1 MFERLI
7 GLIGEENLKKI
18 ESKKILL
25 IGVGGVGSYA
35 LEALVRNGFSDLTL
49 VDFDTID
56 LTNLNRQLITNTSNI
71 GKYKVDEAK
80 NRVLLINPSIK
91 VKTIKEKL
99 NKENIKSLLD
109 QNFDYI
115 IDACDALD
123 VKFALMENSL
133 HYSYKLISSMG
144 TAKKTD
150 PTKLEI
156 TTLDKTNNDP
166 IARLLRS
173 KVRKAHINK
182 KLYVVSSTEVPK
194 QINMLGTANLV
205 PSAAGLLCVSYI
217 FNDIIKTNNNI
228 TLDVR

>member
-7 GLIGEENLKKI
+7 GLIGEEKLKEI
-18 ESKKILL
+18 ERKKILL

-35 LEALVRNGFSDLTL
+35 LEALIRNGFFDITI
-49 VDFDTID
+49 VDFDIID
-56 LTNLNRQLITNTSNI
+56 LSNLNRQLMTDSTNI

-80 NRVLLINPSIK
+80 KRALLINPNINIQ
-91 VKTIKEKL
+91 TINEKL
-99 NKENIKSLLD
+99 NKENLRNLLN

-115 IDACDALD
+115 IDACDTLD
-123 VKFALMENSL
+123 VKFALMENSI

-144 TAKKTD
+144 TAKKID

-166 IARLLRS
+166 IARLLRN

-182 KLYVVSSTEVPK
+182 KIYVVSSTEVPK

-205 PSAAGLLCVSYI
+205 PSVAGLLCVSFI
-217 FNDIIKTNNNI
+217 FNDIIKNK
-228 TLDVR
+228 

>member
-7 GLIGEENLKKI
+7 GLIGEEKLKEI
-18 ESKKILL
+18 ERKKVLL

-35 LEALVRNGFSDLTL
+35 LEALIRNGFFDITI
-49 VDFDTID
+49 VDFDIID
-56 LTNLNRQLITNTSNI
+56 LSNLNRQLMTDSTNI

-80 NRVLLINPSIK
+80 KRALLINPNINIQ
-91 VKTIKEKL
+91 TINEKL
-99 NKENIKSLLD
+99 NKENLRNLLN

-115 IDACDALD
+115 IDACDTLD

-156 TTLDKTNNDP
+156 TILDKTNNDP
-166 IARLLRS
+166 IARLLRN

-182 KLYVVSSTEVPK
+182 KIYVVSSTEVPK

-205 PSAAGLLCVSYI
+205 PSVAGLLCVSFI
-217 FNDIIKTNNNI
+217 FNDIIKNK
-228 TLDVR
+228 

>member
-7 GLIGEENLKKI
+7 GLIGEEKLK
-18 ESKKILL
+18 ENERKKILI
-25 IGVGGVGSYA
+25 IGVCGLGSYA
-35 LEALVRNGFSDLTL
+35 LEALIRNGFYDITI

-56 LTNLNRQLITNTSNI
+56 LSNLNRQLITDSTNI

-80 NRVLLINPSIK
+80 KRALLINPNIN
-91 VKTIKEKL
+91 IQAINEKL
-99 NKENIKSLLD
+99 NKENLRNLLN

-115 IDACDALD
+115 IDACDTLD

-166 IARLLRS
+166 IARLLRN

-182 KLYVVSSTEVPK
+182 KIYVVSSTEVPK

-205 PSAAGLLCVSYI
+205 PSVAGLLCVSFI
-217 FNDIIKTNNNI
+217 FNDIIKNK
-228 TLDVR
+228 

>member
-7 GLIGEENLKKI
+7 GLIGEEKLKEI
-18 ESKKILL
+18 ERKKILL

-35 LEALVRNGFSDLTL
+35 LEALIRNGFFDITI

-56 LTNLNRQLITNTSNI
+56 LSNLNRQLITDSTNI

-80 NRVLLINPSIK
+80 KRALLINPNIN
-91 VKTIKEKL
+91 IQAINEKL
-99 NKENIKSLLD
+99 NKENLRNLLN

-115 IDACDALD
+115 IDACDTLD

-144 TAKKTD
+144 TAKKID

-166 IARLLRS
+166 IARLLRN

-182 KLYVVSSTEVPK
+182 KIYVVSSTEVPK

-205 PSAAGLLCVSYI
+205 PSVAGLLCVSFI
-217 FNDIIKTNNNI
+217 FNDIIKNK
-228 TLDVR
+228 

>member
-7 GLIGEENLKKI
+7 GLIGEEKLNEI

-25 IGVGGVGSYA
+25 IGVGGVGSYT
-35 LEALVRNGFSDLTL
+35 LEALIRNGFSNLTL

-56 LTNLNRQLITNTSNI
+56 LSNLNRQLITDTTNI
-71 GKYKVDEAK
+71 GKYKADEAK
-80 NRVLLINPSIK
+80 KRALLINPN
-91 VKTIKEKL
+91 VKIQTVKEKL
-99 NKENIKSLLD
+99 NKENLKVLLD
-109 QNFDYI
+109 QDFDYI
-115 IDACDALD
+115 IDACDTLE
-123 VKFALMENSL
+123 VKFALMEESL

-166 IARLLRS
+166 IARILRS
-173 KVRKAHINK
+173 KVKKAHINK
-182 KLYVVSSTEVPK
+182 KLYVVSSAEVPK

-205 PSAAGLLCVSYI
+205 PSVAGLLCASYV
-217 FNDIIKTNNNI
+217 FNDIIKDNKMIDN
-228 TLDVR
+228 

>member
-7 GLIGEENLKKI
+7 GLIGEEKLKEI
-18 ESKKILL
+18 ERKKVLL

-35 LEALVRNGFSDLTL
+35 LEALIRNGFYDITI

-56 LTNLNRQLITNTSNI
+56 LSNLNRQLITDSTNI

-80 NRVLLINPSIK
+80 KRALLINPNIN
-91 VKTIKEKL
+91 IQAINEKL
-99 NKENIKSLLD
+99 NKENLRNLLN

-115 IDACDALD
+115 IDACDTLD

-166 IARLLRS
+166 IARLLRN

-182 KLYVVSSTEVPK
+182 KIYVVSSTEVPK

-205 PSAAGLLCVSYI
+205 PSVAGLLCVSFI
-217 FNDIIKTNNNI
+217 FNDIIKNK
-228 TLDVR
+228 

>member
-7 GLIGEENLKKI
+7 GLIGEEKLKEI
-18 ESKKILL
+18 ERKKVLL

-35 LEALVRNGFSDLTL
+35 LEALIRNGFYDITI
-49 VDFDTID
+49 VDFDIID
-56 LTNLNRQLITNTSNI
+56 LSNLNRQLITDSTNI

-80 NRVLLINPSIK
+80 KRALLINPNIK
-91 VKTIKEKL
+91 IQTINEKL
-99 NKENIKSLLD
+99 NKENLKNLLN

-115 IDACDALD
+115 IDACDTLD
-123 VKFALMENSL
+123 VKFALMENSI

-144 TAKKTD
+144 TAKKID

-166 IARLLRS
+166 IARLLRN
-173 KVRKAHINK
+173 KVRKAHVNK
-182 KLYVVSSTEVPK
+182 KIYVVSSTEVPK

-205 PSAAGLLCVSYI
+205 PSVAGLLCVSFI
-217 FNDIIKTNNNI
+217 FNDIIKNK
-228 TLDVR
+228 

>member
-7 GLIGEENLKKI
+7 GLIGEEKLKEI
-18 ESKKILL
+18 ERKKVLL

-35 LEALVRNGFSDLTL
+35 LEALIRNGFFDITI
-49 VDFDTID
+49 VDFDIID
-56 LTNLNRQLITNTSNI
+56 LSNLNRQLITDSTNI

-80 NRVLLINPSIK
+80 KRALLINPNIK
-91 VKTIKEKL
+91 IQKINEKL
-99 NKENIKSLLD
+99 NKENLKNLLN

-115 IDACDALD
+115 IDACDTLD
-123 VKFALMENSL
+123 VKFALMENSI

-144 TAKKTD
+144 TAKKID

-166 IARLLRS
+166 IARLLRN

-182 KLYVVSSTEVPK
+182 KIYVVSSTEVPK

-205 PSAAGLLCVSYI
+205 PSVAGLLCVSFI
-217 FNDIIKTNNNI
+217 FNDIIKNK
-228 TLDVR
+228 

>member
-7 GLIGEENLKKI
+7 GLIGEEKLKEI
-18 ESKKILL
+18 ERKKILL

-35 LEALVRNGFSDLTL
+35 LEALIRNGFYDITI

-56 LTNLNRQLITNTSNI
+56 LSNLNRQLITDSTNI

-80 NRVLLINPSIK
+80 KRALLINPNINIQ
-91 VKTIKEKL
+91 VINEKL
-99 NKENIKSLLD
+99 NKENLRNLLN

-115 IDACDALD
+115 IDACDTLD

-166 IARLLRS
+166 IARLLRN

-182 KLYVVSSTEVPK
+182 KIYVVSSTEVPK

-205 PSAAGLLCVSYI
+205 PSVAGLLCVSFI
-217 FNDIIKTNNNI
+217 FNDIIKNK
-228 TLDVR
+228 

>member
-7 GLIGEENLKKI
+7 GLIGEEKLKEI
-18 ESKKILL
+18 ERKKVLL

-35 LEALVRNGFSDLTL
+35 LEALIRNGFFDITI
-49 VDFDTID
+49 VDFDIID
-56 LTNLNRQLITNTSNI
+56 LSNLNRQLITDSTNI

-80 NRVLLINPSIK
+80 KRALLINPNINIQ
-91 VKTIKEKL
+91 TINEKL
-99 NKENIKSLLD
+99 NKENLRNLLN

-115 IDACDALD
+115 IDACDTLD
-123 VKFALMENSL
+123 VKFALMENSI

-144 TAKKTD
+144 TAKKID

-166 IARLLRS
+166 IARLLRN

-182 KLYVVSSTEVPK
+182 KIYVVSSTEVPK

-205 PSAAGLLCVSYI
+205 PSVAGLLCVSFI
-217 FNDIIKTNNNI
+217 FNDIIKNK
-228 TLDVR
+228 

>member
-1 MFERLI
+1 MFARLI
-7 GLIGEENLKKI
+7 GLIGEEKLKEI
-18 ESKKILL
+18 ERKKILL

-35 LEALVRNGFSDLTL
+35 LEALIRNGFYDITI

-56 LTNLNRQLITNTSNI
+56 LSNLNRQLITDSTNI

-80 NRVLLINPSIK
+80 KRALLINPNIN
-91 VKTIKEKL
+91 IQAINEKL
-99 NKENIKSLLD
+99 NKENIRNLLN

-115 IDACDALD
+115 IDACDTLD

-166 IARLLRS
+166 IARLLRN

-182 KLYVVSSTEVPK
+182 KIYVVSSTEVPK
-194 QINMLGTANLV
+194 QINILGTANLV
-205 PSAAGLLCVSYI
+205 PSVAGLLCVSFI
-217 FNDIIKTNNNI
+217 FNDIIKNK
-228 TLDVR
+228 

>member
-7 GLIGEENLKKI
+7 GLIGEEKLKEI
-18 ESKKILL
+18 ERKKILL

-35 LEALVRNGFSDLTL
+35 LEALIRNGFFDITI
-49 VDFDTID
+49 VDFDIID
-56 LTNLNRQLITNTSNI
+56 LSNLNRQLMTDSTNI

-80 NRVLLINPSIK
+80 KRALLINPNINIQ
-91 VKTIKEKL
+91 TINEKL
-99 NKENIKSLLD
+99 NKENLRNLLN

-115 IDACDALD
+115 IDACDTLD
-123 VKFALMENSL
+123 VKFALMENSI

-144 TAKKTD
+144 TAKKID

-166 IARLLRS
+166 IARLLRN
-173 KVRKAHINK
+173 KVRKAHVNK
-182 KLYVVSSTEVPK
+182 KIYVVSSTEVPK

-205 PSAAGLLCVSYI
+205 PSVAGLLCVSFI
-217 FNDIIKTNNNI
+217 FNDIIKNK
-228 TLDVR
+228 

>member
-7 GLIGEENLKKI
+7 GLIGEEKLKEI
-18 ESKKILL
+18 ERKKVLL

-35 LEALVRNGFSDLTL
+35 LEALIRNGFFDITI
-49 VDFDTID
+49 VDFDIID
-56 LTNLNRQLITNTSNI
+56 LSNLNRQLITDSTNI

-80 NRVLLINPSIK
+80 KRALLINPNIK
-91 VKTIKEKL
+91 IQTINEKL
-99 NKENIKSLLD
+99 NKENLKNLLN

-115 IDACDALD
+115 IDACDTLD
-123 VKFALMENSL
+123 VKFALMENSI

-166 IARLLRS
+166 IARLLRN
-173 KVRKAHINK
+173 KVRKAHVNK
-182 KLYVVSSTEVPK
+182 KIYVVSSTEVPK

-205 PSAAGLLCVSYI
+205 PSVAGLLCVSFI
-217 FNDIIKTNNNI
+217 FNDIIKNK
-228 TLDVR
+228 

>member
-7 GLIGEENLKKI
+7 GLIGEEKLKEIKR
-18 ESKKILL
+18 KKILL

-35 LEALVRNGFSDLTL
+35 LEALIRNGFYDITI

-56 LTNLNRQLITNTSNI
+56 LSNLNRQLITDSTNI

-80 NRVLLINPSIK
+80 KRALLINPNIN
-91 VKTIKEKL
+91 IQAINEKL
-99 NKENIKSLLD
+99 NKENLRNLLN

-115 IDACDALD
+115 IDACDTLD

-166 IARLLRS
+166 IARLLRN

-182 KLYVVSSTEVPK
+182 KIYVVSSAEVPK

-205 PSAAGLLCVSYI
+205 PSVAGLLCVSFI
-217 FNDIIKTNNNI
+217 FNDIIKNK
-228 TLDVR
+228 

>member
-7 GLIGEENLKKI
+7 GLIGEEKLKEIKR
-18 ESKKILL
+18 KKILL

-35 LEALVRNGFSDLTL
+35 LEALIRNGFYDITI

-56 LTNLNRQLITNTSNI
+56 LSNLNRQLITDSTNI

-80 NRVLLINPSIK
+80 KRALLINPNIN
-91 VKTIKEKL
+91 IQAINENL
-99 NKENIKSLLD
+99 NKENLRNLLN

-115 IDACDALD
+115 IDACDTLD

-166 IARLLRS
+166 IARLLRN

-182 KLYVVSSTEVPK
+182 KIYVVSSTEVPK

-205 PSAAGLLCVSYI
+205 PSVAGLLCVSFI
-217 FNDIIKTNNNI
+217 FNDIIKNK
-228 TLDVR
+228 

>member
-7 GLIGEENLKKI
+7 GLIGEEKLKEI
-18 ESKKILL
+18 ERKKVLL

-35 LEALVRNGFSDLTL
+35 LEALIRNGFYDITI
-49 VDFDTID
+49 VDFDIID
-56 LTNLNRQLITNTSNI
+56 LSNLNRQLITDSTNI

-80 NRVLLINPSIK
+80 KRALLINPNIK
-91 VKTIKEKL
+91 IQTINEKL
-99 NKENIKSLLD
+99 NKENLRNLLN

-115 IDACDALD
+115 IDACDTLD

-166 IARLLRS
+166 IARLLRN

-182 KLYVVSSTEVPK
+182 KIYVVSSTEVPK

-205 PSAAGLLCVSYI
+205 PSVAGLLCVSFI
-217 FNDIIKTNNNI
+217 FNDIIKNK
-228 TLDVR
+228 

>member
-7 GLIGEENLKKI
+7 GLIGEEKLKEI
-18 ESKKILL
+18 ERKKILL

-35 LEALVRNGFSDLTL
+35 LEALIRNGFYDITI

-56 LTNLNRQLITNTSNI
+56 LSNLNRQLITDSTNI

-80 NRVLLINPSIK
+80 KRALLINPNIN
-91 VKTIKEKL
+91 IQAINEKL
-99 NKENIKSLLD
+99 NKEKLRKLLN

-115 IDACDALD
+115 IDACDTLD

-166 IARLLRS
+166 IARLLRN

-182 KLYVVSSTEVPK
+182 KIYVVSSTEVPK

-205 PSAAGLLCVSYI
+205 PSVAGLLCVSFI
-217 FNDIIKTNNNI
+217 FNDIIKI
-228 TLDVR
+228 T

>member
-7 GLIGEENLKKI
+7 GLIGEEKLKEI
-18 ESKKILL
+18 ERKKILL

-35 LEALVRNGFSDLTL
+35 LEALIRNGFYDITI

-56 LTNLNRQLITNTSNI
+56 LSNLNRQLITDSTNI

-80 NRVLLINPSIK
+80 KRALLINPNIN
-91 VKTIKEKL
+91 IQAINEKL
-99 NKENIKSLLD
+99 NKENIRNLLN

-115 IDACDALD
+115 IDACDTLD

-166 IARLLRS
+166 IARLLRN

-182 KLYVVSSTEVPK
+182 KIYVVSSTEVPK
-194 QINMLGTANLV
+194 QINILGTANLV
-205 PSAAGLLCVSYI
+205 PSVAGLLCVSFI
-217 FNDIIKTNNNI
+217 FNDIIKNK
-228 TLDVR
+228 

>member
-7 GLIGEENLKKI
+7 GLIGEEKLKEI
-18 ESKKILL
+18 ERKKVLL

-35 LEALVRNGFSDLTL
+35 LEALIRNGFYDITI

-56 LTNLNRQLITNTSNI
+56 LSNLNRQLITDSTNI

-80 NRVLLINPSIK
+80 KRALLINPKIK
-91 VKTIKEKL
+91 IQTINEKL
-99 NKENIKSLLD
+99 NKENLRNLLN

-115 IDACDALD
+115 IDACDTLD
-123 VKFALMENSL
+123 VKFALMENSI

-144 TAKKTD
+144 TAKKID

-166 IARLLRS
+166 IARLLRN

-182 KLYVVSSTEVPK
+182 KIYVVSSTEVPK

-205 PSAAGLLCVSYI
+205 PSVAGLLCVSFI
-217 FNDIIKTNNNI
+217 FNDIIKNK
-228 TLDVR
+228 

>member
-7 GLIGEENLKKI
+7 GLIGEEKLKEI
-18 ESKKILL
+18 ERKKVLL

-35 LEALVRNGFSDLTL
+35 LEALIRNGFYDITI
-49 VDFDTID
+49 VDFDIID
-56 LTNLNRQLITNTSNI
+56 LSNLNRQLITDSTNI

-80 NRVLLINPSIK
+80 KRALLINPNIK
-91 VKTIKEKL
+91 IQTINEKL
-99 NKENIKSLLD
+99 NKENLRNLLN

-115 IDACDALD
+115 IDACDTLD
-123 VKFALMENSL
+123 VKFALMENSI

-144 TAKKTD
+144 TAKKID

-166 IARLLRS
+166 IARLLRN

-182 KLYVVSSTEVPK
+182 KIYVVSSTEVPK

-205 PSAAGLLCVSYI
+205 PSVAGLLCVSFI
-217 FNDIIKTNNNI
+217 FNDIIKNK
-228 TLDVR
+228 

>member
-7 GLIGEENLKKI
+7 GLIGEEKLKEI
-18 ESKKILL
+18 ERKKILL

-35 LEALVRNGFSDLTL
+35 LEALIRNGFYDITI

-56 LTNLNRQLITNTSNI
+56 LSNLNRQLITDSTNI

-80 NRVLLINPSIK
+80 KRALLINPNIK
-91 VKTIKEKL
+91 IQTINEKL
-99 NKENIKSLLD
+99 NKENLINLLN

-115 IDACDALD
+115 IDACDTLD

-166 IARLLRS
+166 IARLLRN

-182 KLYVVSSTEVPK
+182 KIYVVSSAEVPK

-205 PSAAGLLCVSYI
+205 PSVAGLLCVSFI
-217 FNDIIKTNNNI
+217 FNDIIKNK
-228 TLDVR
+228 

>member
-7 GLIGEENLKKI
+7 GLIGEEKLKEI
-18 ESKKILL
+18 ERKKILL

-35 LEALVRNGFSDLTL
+35 LEALIRNGFYDITI

-56 LTNLNRQLITNTSNI
+56 LSNLNRQLITDSTNI

-80 NRVLLINPSIK
+80 KRALLINPNIN
-91 VKTIKEKL
+91 IQAINEKL
-99 NKENIKSLLD
+99 NKENLRNLLN

-115 IDACDALD
+115 IDACDTLD

-166 IARLLRS
+166 IARLLRN

-182 KLYVVSSTEVPK
+182 KIYVVSSTEVPK

-205 PSAAGLLCVSYI
+205 PSVAGLLCVSFI
-217 FNDIIKTNNNI
+217 FNDIIK
-228 TLDVR
+228 DK

>member
-7 GLIGEENLKKI
+7 GLIGEEKLKEI
-18 ESKKILL
+18 ERKKVLL

-35 LEALVRNGFSDLTL
+35 LEALIRNGFFDITI
-49 VDFDTID
+49 VDFDIID
-56 LTNLNRQLITNTSNI
+56 LSNLNRQLITDSTNI

-80 NRVLLINPSIK
+80 KRALLINPNIK
-91 VKTIKEKL
+91 IQKINEKL
-99 NKENIKSLLD
+99 NKENLKNLLN

-115 IDACDALD
+115 IDACDTLD
-123 VKFALMENSL
+123 VKFALMENSI

-144 TAKKTD
+144 TAKKID

-166 IARLLRS
+166 IARL
-173 KVRKAHINK
+173 VRKAHINK
-182 KLYVVSSTEVPK
+182 KIYVVSSTEVPK

-205 PSAAGLLCVSYI
+205 PSVAGLLCVSFI
-217 FNDIIKTNNNI
+217 FNDIIKNK
-228 TLDVR
+228 

>member
-7 GLIGEENLKKI
+7 GLIGEEKLKEI
-18 ESKKILL
+18 ERKKVLL

-35 LEALVRNGFSDLTL
+35 LEALIRNGFFDITT
-49 VDFDTID
+49 VDFDIID
-56 LTNLNRQLITNTSNI
+56 LSNLNRQLITDSTNI

-80 NRVLLINPSIK
+80 KRALLINPNIK
-91 VKTIKEKL
+91 IQTINEKL
-99 NKENIKSLLD
+99 NKENLRNLLN

-115 IDACDALD
+115 IDACDTLD
-123 VKFALMENSL
+123 VKFALMENSI

-144 TAKKTD
+144 TAKKID

-166 IARLLRS
+166 IARLLRN

-182 KLYVVSSTEVPK
+182 KIYVVSSTEVPK

-205 PSAAGLLCVSYI
+205 PSVAGLLCVSFI
-217 FNDIIKTNNNI
+217 FNDIIKNK
-228 TLDVR
+228 

>member
-7 GLIGEENLKKI
+7 GLIGEEKLKEI
-18 ESKKILL
+18 ERKKVLL

-35 LEALVRNGFSDLTL
+35 LEALIRNGFFDITI
-49 VDFDTID
+49 VDFDIID
-56 LTNLNRQLITNTSNI
+56 LSNLNRQLMTDSTNI

-80 NRVLLINPSIK
+80 KRALLINPNINIQ
-91 VKTIKEKL
+91 TINEKL
-99 NKENIKSLLD
+99 NKENLRNLLN

-115 IDACDALD
+115 IDACDTLD

-166 IARLLRS
+166 IARLLRN

-182 KLYVVSSTEVPK
+182 KIYVVSSTEVPK

-205 PSAAGLLCVSYI
+205 PSVAGLLCVSFI
-217 FNDIIKTNNNI
+217 FNDIIKNK
-228 TLDVR
+228 

>member
-7 GLIGEENLKKI
+7 GLVGEEKLKEI
-18 ESKKILL
+18 ERKKILL

-35 LEALVRNGFSDLTL
+35 LEALIRNGFYDITI
-49 VDFDTID
+49 VDFDIID
-56 LTNLNRQLITNTSNI
+56 LSNLNRQLITDSTNI

-80 NRVLLINPSIK
+80 KRALLINPNIK
-91 VKTIKEKL
+91 IQTINEKL
-99 NKENIKSLLD
+99 NKENLRNLLN

-115 IDACDALD
+115 IDACDTLD
-123 VKFALMENSL
+123 VKFALMENSI

-144 TAKKTD
+144 TAKKID

-166 IARLLRS
+166 IARLLRN
-173 KVRKAHINK
+173 KVRKAHVNK
-182 KLYVVSSTEVPK
+182 KIYVVSSTEVPK

-205 PSAAGLLCVSYI
+205 PSVAGLLCVSFI
-217 FNDIIKTNNNI
+217 FNDIIKNK
-228 TLDVR
+228 

>member
-7 GLIGEENLKKI
+7 GLIGEEKLKEI
-18 ESKKILL
+18 ERKKILL

-35 LEALVRNGFSDLTL
+35 LEALIRNGFYDITI

-56 LTNLNRQLITNTSNI
+56 LSNLNRQLITDSTNI

-80 NRVLLINPSIK
+80 KRALLINPNIN
-91 VKTIKEKL
+91 IQAINEKL
-99 NKENIKSLLD
+99 NKENLRNLLN

-115 IDACDALD
+115 IDACDTLD

-166 IARLLRS
+166 IARLLRN
-173 KVRKAHINK
+173 KVRKTHINK
-182 KLYVVSSTEVPK
+182 RIYVVSSTEVPK

-205 PSAAGLLCVSYI
+205 PSVAGLLCVSFI
-217 FNDIIKTNNNI
+217 FNDIIK
-228 TLDVR
+228 DK

>member
-7 GLIGEENLKKI
+7 GLIGEEKLKEI
-18 ESKKILL
+18 ERKKILL

-35 LEALVRNGFSDLTL
+35 LEALIRNGFFDITI
-49 VDFDTID
+49 VDFDIID
-56 LTNLNRQLITNTSNI
+56 LSNLNRQLMTDSTNI

-80 NRVLLINPSIK
+80 KRALLINPNINIQ
-91 VKTIKEKL
+91 TINEKL
-99 NKENIKSLLD
+99 NKENLRNLLN

-115 IDACDALD
+115 IDACDTLD
-123 VKFALMENSL
+123 VKFALMENSI

-144 TAKKTD
+144 TAKKID

-166 IARLLRS
+166 IARLLRN

-182 KLYVVSSTEVPK
+182 KIYVVSSTEVPK
-194 QINMLGTANLV
+194 QINMLGTASLV
-205 PSAAGLLCVSYI
+205 PSVAGLLCVSFI
-217 FNDIIKTNNNI
+217 FNDIIKNK
-228 TLDVR
+228 

>member
-7 GLIGEENLKKI
+7 GLIGEEKLKEI
-18 ESKKILL
+18 ERKKVLL

-35 LEALVRNGFSDLTL
+35 LEALIRNGFYDITI
-49 VDFDTID
+49 VDFDIID
-56 LTNLNRQLITNTSNI
+56 LSNLNRQLITDSTNI

-80 NRVLLINPSIK
+80 KKALLINPNIK
-91 VKTIKEKL
+91 IQTINEKL
-99 NKENIKSLLD
+99 NKENLRNLLN

-115 IDACDALD
+115 IDACDTLD

-166 IARLLRS
+166 IARLLRN

-182 KLYVVSSTEVPK
+182 KIYVVSSTEVPK

-205 PSAAGLLCVSYI
+205 PSVAGLLCVSFI
-217 FNDIIKTNNNI
+217 FNDIIKNK
-228 TLDVR
+228 

>member
-1 MFERLI
+1 MKE
-7 GLIGEENLKKI
+7 KKV
-18 ESKKILL
+18 LL

-35 LEALVRNGFSDLTL
+35 LEALIRNGFFDITI
-49 VDFDTID
+49 VDFDIID
-56 LTNLNRQLITNTSNI
+56 LSNLNRQLMTDSTNI

-80 NRVLLINPSIK
+80 KRALLINPNINIQ
-91 VKTIKEKL
+91 TINEKL
-99 NKENIKSLLD
+99 NKENLRNLLN

-115 IDACDALD
+115 IDACDTLD
-123 VKFALMENSL
+123 VKFALMENSI

-144 TAKKTD
+144 TAKKID

-166 IARLLRS
+166 IARLLRN

-182 KLYVVSSTEVPK
+182 KIYVVSSTEVPK

-205 PSAAGLLCVSYI
+205 PSVAGLLCVSFI
-217 FNDIIKTNNNI
+217 FNDIIKNK
-228 TLDVR
+228 